1 MTGVSSPSHPS
12 PPEAIRGKCRPSLLL
27 SVLLIEPYLS
37 PDAAGARPEGTEGCP
52 SPSDSP
58 DGIGLA
64 LIDDGPDG
72 MGVLTGCSK
81 IFLADILDEVG
92 VLRLGTD
99 CLGVLSS
106 SVGFS
111 NMLPNGDPL
120 TGVVGIDLTVRTASA
135 TSPAGA
141 EIPLIVSTAFT
152 VSILWPEAAA
162 FASLLLSAFALALAS
177 LSSVA

>member
-1 MTGVSSPSHPS
+1 M
-12 PPEAIRGKCRPSLLL
+12 
-27 SVLLIEPYLS
+27 
-37 PDAAGARPEGTEGCP
+37 
-52 SPSDSP
+52 
-58 DGIGLA
+58 A
-64 LIDDGPDG
+64 LIDDSPDD
-72 MGVLTGCSK
+72 MDVLAGCSK
-81 IFLADILDEVG
+81 IFLADMRDEVG
-92 VLRLGTD
+92 VLRLGAD
-99 CLGVLSS
+99 GLGVRSS

-111 NMLPNGDPL
+111 NMLPKGDPL

-177 LSSVA
+177 LSSVAWLLELAIELSPVE

>member
-1 MTGVSSPSHPS
+1 M
-12 PPEAIRGKCRPSLLL
+12 RGRCRPNLLL

-37 PDAAGARPEGTEGCP
+37 PVDAGARPEGTEGCP
-52 SPSDSP
+52 SPRDRP
-58 DGIGLA
+58 DGMGLA
-64 LIDDGPDG
+64 LIDDGPG
-72 MGVLTGCSK
+72 GTGVLAGCSK
-81 IFLADILDEVG
+81 MFLADIRDEVG
-92 VLRLGTD
+92 VFRLGTD

-141 EIPLIVSTAFT
+141 EIPLIVSTALT
-152 VSILWPEAAA
+152 VSMLWPEAAA
-162 FASLLLSAFALALAS
+162 FASLLFSAFALALAS

>member
-1 MTGVSSPSHPS
+1 MGLVD
-12 PPEAIRGKCRPSLLL
+12 E
-27 SVLLIEPYLS
+27 V
-37 PDAAGARPEGTEGCP
+37 PDDMDE
-52 SPSDSP
+52 
-58 DGIGLA
+58 LA
-64 LIDDGPDG
+64 
-72 MGVLTGCSK
+72 GCSK
-81 IFLADILDEVG
+81 IFLADMRDEVG

-106 SVGFS
+106 SAGFS
-111 NMLPNGDPL
+111 NMLPKGDPL

-162 FASLLLSAFALALAS
+162 FASLLFSAFALALAS
-177 LSSVA
+177 LSSVAWLLELAIELSPV